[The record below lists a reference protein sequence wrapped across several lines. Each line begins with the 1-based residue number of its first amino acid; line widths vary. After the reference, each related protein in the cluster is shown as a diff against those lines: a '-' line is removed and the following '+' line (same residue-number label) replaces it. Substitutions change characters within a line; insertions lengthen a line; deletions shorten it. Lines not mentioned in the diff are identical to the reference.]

1 MMMIWVAKVYD
12 RDNGQ
17 FLARV
22 TVKSEWMRDAEK
34 AAISKT
40 ALAMRGDPK
49 RMDVRS
55 MAGFKESKLTR

>member
-1 MMMIWVAKVYD
+1 MIWIAKVYD
-12 RDNGQ
+12 RDNGR

-22 TVKSEWMRDAEK
+22 TVKGNKMRDAEE

-40 ALAMRGDPK
+40 VLALRGGPK

-55 MAGFKESKLTR
+55 MAGFKEAKLTR